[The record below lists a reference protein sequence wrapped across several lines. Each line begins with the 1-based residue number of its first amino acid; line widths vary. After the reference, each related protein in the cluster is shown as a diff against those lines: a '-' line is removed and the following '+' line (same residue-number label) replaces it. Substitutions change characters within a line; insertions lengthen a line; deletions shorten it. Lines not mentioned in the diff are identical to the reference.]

1 VDGGLTAGA
10 PAALSFSGRRWIARA
25 CDARAAARI
34 AQAHGLPE
42 PLARLIALRGIA
54 AAELE
59 RHLTPRLRD
68 WLPDPS
74 VLAGMD
80 ALADRLADAVRRGET
95 VAVFGDYDVD
105 GAAATA
111 LMRRF
116 LEAVGGRA
124 AHAVPDRLR
133 DGYGPNA
140 TAFRALA
147 DAGARVI
154 LCVDCGSAAPGP
166 IADIAPRAD
175 VLVLDHHRVEA
186 APAAALAH
194 VNPTLDTASGL
205 DHLCA
210 AGLAFLAAVA
220 TNRVLRAGGW
230 PRALDAGALLD
241 LVDLVALAAVADV
254 VKLTGVNRAFVA
266 QGLALMA
273 ARPRAGIAAL
283 LRVAGVAR
291 PPDVEAIGFALAPRL
306 NAAGRIGD
314 ADLGIRLLLSD
325 DIAEAEALAQRLDAL
340 NRERQRI
347 EAGVLDAAIA
357 AAERQAA
364 DGLPVIVVAGEGWHP
379 GVVGIVAGRVKERFA
394 RPAFV
399 LGVSGGIATGSGR
412 SVPGVHLGDAVRAA
426 VASGIASKA
435 GGHAMAAGVTLPAER
450 LGLLHEA
457 LCAASAGAAP
467 GPAALELDGSVTV
480 EGATAELAR
489 AVGRLGPFGAGNAEP
504 VFALSGRL
512 AHVGA
517 VGAAG
522 AHLRLALEGEG
533 GGRIGAIAF
542 RAAGAALGQ
551 GLIGALGRPVT
562 LAGVLREDHV
572 RGNGSASVQVV
583 DASSA

>member
-1 VDGGLTAGA
+1 VDGGLTTAA
-10 PAALSFSGRRWIARA
+10 PALSFTGRRWIARA
-25 CDARAAARI
+25 CDTRAALRI

-42 PLARLIALRGIA
+42 PLARLIAARGIA
-54 AAELE
+54 LAELD

-80 ALADRLADAVRRGET
+80 ALALRLADAVRRGET

-105 GAAATA
+105 GTAATA

-116 LEAVGGRA
+116 IEAVGGRA
-124 AHAVPDRLR
+124 VHAVPNRLR
-133 DGYGPNA
+133 DGYGPNVA
-140 TAFRALA
+140 AFRALA

-154 LCVDCGSAAPGP
+154 LCVDCGSAAPEP

-175 VLVLDHHRVEA
+175 VLVLDHHRVERAPEA
-186 APAAALAH
+186 AVAH
-194 VNPTLDTASGL
+194 VNPTLDRAAGL

-220 TNRVLRAGGW
+220 TNRVLRAAGW
-230 PRALDAGALLD
+230 PRALDAAGLLD
-241 LVDLVALAAVADV
+241 LVDLVALATVADV
-254 VKLTGVNRAFVA
+254 VQLIGVNRAFVA
-266 QGLALMA
+266 QGLALMGT
-273 ARPRAGIAAL
+273 RPRAGIAAL

-291 PPDVEAIGFALAPRL
+291 APDAEAIGFALAPRL

-325 DIAEAEALAQRLDAL
+325 EPAEAEALAQRLDAL

-347 EAGVLDAAIA
+347 EAGVLDAAVA
-357 AAERQAA
+357 VAERQAA
-364 DGLPVIVVAGEGWHP
+364 EGRCVILVAGEGWHP
-379 GVVGIVAGRVKERFA
+379 GVVGIVAGRLKERFA

-399 LGVSGGIATGSGR
+399 LGVVSGIATGSGR
-412 SVPGVHLGDAVRAA
+412 SVAGVHLGDAVRAA
-426 VASGIASKA
+426 VASGIAIKA
-435 GGHAMAAGVTLPAER
+435 GGHAMAAGVTLPADR
-450 LGLLHEA
+450 LGALHEA
-457 LCAASAGAAP
+457 LCAACDGAAS
-467 GPAALELDGSVTV
+467 GPEALELDGSVMV

-489 AVGRLGPFGAGNAEP
+489 AIGRLGPFGAGNAEP

-512 AHVGA
+512 AHAGA
-517 VGAAG
+517 VGAGG

-533 GGRIGAIAF
+533 GGRLNAIAF

-551 GLIGALGRPVT
+551 GLAGALGRPVT
-562 LAGVLREDHV
+562 LAGVLREDHF
-572 RGNGSASVQVV
+572 RGNGAASLQVV
-583 DASSA
+583 DAAPA

>member
-1 VDGGLTAGA
+1 MDGGLTAG
-10 PAALSFSGRRWIARA
+10 PLSFTGRRWVTRA
-25 CDARAAARI
+25 ADARAAVLI

-42 PLARLIALRGIA
+42 PLARLIAARGIA
-54 AAELE
+54 LAELD

-74 VLAGMD
+74 VLTGMD
-80 ALADRLADAVRRGET
+80 ALALRLADAVRRGET

-105 GAAATA
+105 GTAATA

-116 LEAVGGRA
+116 IEAVGGRA

-133 DGYGPNA
+133 DGYGPNVA
-140 TAFRALA
+140 AFRRLA

-154 LCVDCGSAAPGP
+154 LCVDCGSAAPEP

-175 VLVLDHHRVEA
+175 VLVLDHHRVER
-186 APAAALAH
+186 APEAALAH
-194 VNPTLDTASGL
+194 VNPTLDTTAGL

-220 TNRVLRAGGW
+220 TNRVLRKAGW
-230 PRALDAGALLD
+230 SRALDAAGLLD
-241 LVDLVALAAVADV
+241 LVDLVALATVADV
-254 VKLTGVNRAFVA
+254 VELIGVNRAFVA

-273 ARPRAGIAAL
+273 TRPRAGIAAL

-291 PPDVEAIGFALAPRL
+291 APDAEAIGFALAPRL

-325 DIAEAEALAQRLDAL
+325 ESAEAEVLAQRLDSL

-347 EAGVLDAAIA
+347 EAGVLDAAVA
-357 AAERQAA
+357 VAERQAA
-364 DGLPVIVVAGEGWHP
+364 EGRHVILVAGEGWHP
-379 GVVGIVAGRVKERFA
+379 GVVGIVAGRLKERFA

-399 LGVSGGIATGSGR
+399 LGVAGGIATGSGR
-412 SVPGVHLGDAVRAA
+412 SVAGVHLGDAVRAA

-435 GGHAMAAGVTLPAER
+435 GGHAMAAGVTLPADR
-450 LGLLHEA
+450 LGALHEA
-457 LCAASAGAAP
+457 LCAACHGAAT
-467 GPAALELDGSVTV
+467 GPEALELDGTVTV

-512 AHVGA
+512 AHASA
-517 VGAAG
+517 VGAGG

-533 GGRIGAIAF
+533 GGRLNAIAF
-542 RAAGAALGQ
+542 RAAGSALGH
-551 GLIGALGRPVT
+551 GLAGALGRPVT
-562 LAGVLREDHV
+562 LAGVLREDHF
-572 RGNGSASVQVV
+572 RGNGGASLQVV
-583 DASSA
+583 DAAPA